1 MLLTDEVVEK
11 GLINIMKKEA
21 GHIQDLID
29 RELASSRIDE
39 GSGITSYTVSFIAFL
54 WACFQLFIAS
64 PLPFWLVD
72 HGLEWAMLPDIKSRA
87 IHLAF
92 AFSLLFLFL
101 PISKNFSRNF
111 KALDWICSILSCISV
126 LYIVAFYEDL
136 SFRIAMPNDV
146 DLIIAFFGFVFLL
159 EGARR
164 AIGAPISIIALMFLM
179 YAYLGR
185 YVPDII
191 AHKGYNFSAIASHEW
206 LSSEGVFGIALAVS
220 SNFVFLYVLFGAFL
234 DKAGAGNF
242 FIKLSFALLGR
253 FVGGPAKAAVIAS
266 GFMGMMSG
274 SSVANTITIGSF
286 TIPLMK
292 KMGLSAEKAAAIEV
306 SAGVNG
312 QIMPPVM
319 GAAAFLM
326 SEFLSIPYA
335 TIVKYAF
342 VPAIMVYV
350 TLLYI
355 VHLEACKLDM
365 RPVLDLTKARSVYL
379 SLIRFLISVACLVVI
394 SCVTYVLIE
403 GVSIYGFYLP
413 GVKAIF
419 LDKSIY
425 CIALIL
431 ISVYVGILFYQFKGG
446 RKGNVEDV
454 EEENKYPKLSET
466 FKYGI
471 HYFIP
476 IFILVWCLIIEK
488 LSSALS
494 CFWTN
499 LFLIFMLL
507 SKDVIYAL
515 FNRQIFGLCSVFCRG
530 VKQVYEAMV
539 VASKNMIAIAV
550 ATGAA
555 GIIVGAVSLTGFGL
569 SISGLLDSIAHG
581 NLFFTLLVTAVICI
595 VLGMGMPATGCYIIV
610 STLMAPILTSVIHK
624 NGLYVPQIAI
634 HLFVFYFGIM
644 ADVTPPVGIA
654 SYAAAAIAKGN
665 AFKTGIQSFLYNIR
679 TMIVPFLFIFNSEL
693 ILYDVTNI
701 WDNIFII
708 FVSLVGILSIS
719 AAMQGYFIRKNKFYE
734 SIMLLMMGVILIMP
748 NYIAKLF
755 VSPYDVVPFSK
766 LDDTLVILK
775 DSSVKLTVESK
786 NQVIKEIIIPLKDKI
801 QGFDYQ
807 GTLLDFLNQNVGI
820 TLDVGSISDNRL
832 GIKDI
837 ASWSYIEPSD
847 MDDSYSIIELALSLK
862 KHYHVTYIY
871 LIAVILLTIV
881 IFLQTRKSDFV
892 KREVGLC

>member
-1 MLLTDEVVEK
+1 MK
-11 GLINIMKKEA
+11 GINYIMKKEA
-21 GHIQDLID
+21 EHIQNLID
-29 RELASSRIDE
+29 RELASLRPVDE
-39 GSGITSYTVSFIAFL
+39 GNKITGYAISFIAFL

-72 HGLEWAMLPDIKSRA
+72 HGLEWAMLPDIKCRA
-87 IHLAF
+87 MHLAF

-101 PISKNFSRNF
+101 PISQTSSLKF
-111 KALDWICSILSCISV
+111 KALDWISAILSSISA
-126 LYIVAFYEDL
+126 LYIVMFYEEL
-136 SFRIAMPNDV
+136 SFRIAMPNDI
-146 DLIIAFFGFVFLL
+146 DLIVAFCGFFFLL

-164 AIGAPISIIALMFLM
+164 AIGAPIAIIALVFLM
-179 YAYLGR
+179 YAFLGK

-191 AHKGYNFSAIASHEW
+191 AHKGHNFSAIASHEW
-206 LSSEGVFGIALAVS
+206 LSSEGVFGIALSVS
-220 SNFVFLYVLFGAFL
+220 SGFVFLYVLFGAFL

-342 VPAIMVYV
+342 VPAVMVYV

-365 RPVLDLTKARSVYL
+365 RPTIDLTKARSIYL
-379 SLIRFLISVACLVVI
+379 SILRFGISVSCLAI
-394 SCVTYVLIE
+394 LSCFAYILIE
-403 GVSIYGFYLP
+403 GVTIYGFSIP
-413 GVKAIF
+413 GIKSIF

-425 CIALIL
+425 CISFIL
-431 ISVYVGILFYQFKGG
+431 ISIYFGILFYQFKTDAG
-446 RKGNVEDV
+446 RIQDAEEDKCP
-454 EEENKYPKLSET
+454 ELSET
-466 FKYGI
+466 FRYGI

-476 IFILVWCLIIEK
+476 IFILVWCLIVEK

-507 SKDVIYAL
+507 TRDTIYAL
-515 FNRQIFGLCSVFCRG
+515 FNKKISGLISVFCG
-530 VKQVYEAMV
+530 SIKQVYEAMV
-539 VASKNMIAIAV
+539 VASKNMISIAV

-569 SISGLLDSIAHG
+569 SISGLLDSIAQG
-581 NLFFTLLVTAVICI
+581 SLFFTLLVTAIICI

-624 NGLYVPQIAI
+624 SGMYVPQIAI

-665 AFKTGIQSFLYNIR
+665 AFKTGVQSFLYNIR
-679 TMIVPFLFIFNSEL
+679 TMIVPFLFIYNTEL
-693 ILYDVTNI
+693 ILYDITNI
-701 WDNIFII
+701 WENIFVI

-719 AAMQGYFIRKNKFYE
+719 AAMQGYFIRKNKLYE
-734 SIMLLMMGVILIMP
+734 SIMLLVLGIILIMP
-748 NYIAKLF
+748 NYIVKFF
-755 VSPYDVVPFSK
+755 VSPYDKVLFSE
-766 LDDTLVILK
+766 LSNEFVIPR
-775 DSSVKLTVESK
+775 DSFMKLTVVNRYGADDLK
-786 NQVIKEIIIPLKDKI
+786 KDIVIPLKDKL
-801 QGFDYQ
+801 QDSGFK
-807 GTLLDFLNQNVGI
+807 GTLLDLLSQNVGVTVDTSEI
-820 TLDVGSISDNRL
+820 YNNCLIV
-832 GIKDI
+832 KDI
-837 ASWSYIEPSD
+837 ATWSYIEPSD
-847 MDDSYSIIELALSLK
+847 MDETYCIVDLAFSLK
-862 KHYHVTYIY
+862 KYYYIVYVY
-871 LIAVILLTIV
+871 LVAVILLFIV
-881 IFLQTRKSDFV
+881 IFLQTKKKGDSI
-892 KREVGLC
+892 K

>member
-1 MLLTDEVVEK
+1 
-11 GLINIMKKEA
+11 MKNKEEDIQ
-21 GHIQDLID
+21 HIIE
-29 RELASSRIDE
+29 RELASSRQIDD
-39 GSGITSYTVSFIAFL
+39 GSKITAYTVSFLAFF

-64 PLPFWLVD
+64 PLPFWLV
-72 HGLEWAMLPDIKSRA
+72 GCGIEWAVLPDIQCRA

-92 AFSLLFLFL
+92 AFSLLFLFF
-101 PISKNFSRNF
+101 PILEGSNKSFI
-111 KALDWICSILSCISV
+111 KAFNWISAILASISA
-126 LYIVAFYEDL
+126 LYIVVFYEEL
-136 SFRIAMPNDV
+136 SFRIAMPNDI
-146 DLIIAFFGFVFLL
+146 DLIIAFFGFLFLL

-164 AIGAPISIIALMFLM
+164 AIGLPITIIVLAFLI
-179 YAYLGR
+179 YAYFGK
-185 YVPDII
+185 YMPDIV
-191 AHKGYNFSAIASHEW
+191 AHKGHNFSSIASHEW
-206 LSSEGVFGIALAVS
+206 LSQEGVFGVALAVS
-220 SNFVFLYVLFGAFL
+220 CNFVFLYVLFGAFL

-274 SSVANTITIGSF
+274 SSIANTITIGSF

-312 QIMPPVM
+312 QVMPPVM

-342 VPAIMVYV
+342 VPAVMVYI

-365 RPVLDLTKARSVYL
+365 RPVIDLTKARSIYL
-379 SLIRFLISVACLVVI
+379 SLLRFFISVSCIVI
-394 SCVTYVLIE
+394 LSSAVYVLIE
-403 GVSIYGFYLP
+403 GMDIYGIYIP
-413 GVKAIF
+413 GIKDIF

-425 CIALIL
+425 CVSLIL
-431 ISVYVGILFYQFKGG
+431 IGLYVGVLFYQSRGERF
-446 RKGNVEDV
+446 RTNDNQED
-454 EEENKYPKLSET
+454 KCPSLSET

-476 IFILVWCLIIEK
+476 IFILIWCLIVEK

-507 SKDVIYAL
+507 TRDTIYAL
-515 FNRQIFGLCSVFCRG
+515 FIKKTSGILSVFFG
-530 VKQVYEAMV
+530 SVKQIYEAMV
-539 VASKNMIAIAV
+539 MASKNMIAIAI

-555 GIIVGAVSLTGFGL
+555 GIIVGIVSLTGFGL
-569 SISGLLDSIAHG
+569 SISGMLDSIASG
-581 NLFFTLLVTAVICI
+581 SLFITLLVTAIICI

-624 NGLYVPQIAI
+624 SGMYVPQIAI

-665 AFKTGIQSFLYNIR
+665 AFKTGVQSFLYNIR
-679 TMIVPFLFIFNSEL
+679 TMIVPFLFIYNTEL
-693 ILYDVTNI
+693 ILYDITNI
-701 WDNIFII
+701 WDNIIVI
-708 FVSLVGILSIS
+708 CVSLVGILSIS
-719 AAMQGYFIRKNKFYE
+719 AAMQGYFIRRNKLYE
-734 SIMLLMMGVILIMP
+734 SIMLLIVGIMFIMQ
-748 NYIAKLF
+748 NYITNLI
-755 VSPYDVVPFSK
+755 VSPYDDIIFSELDRTLIVSK
-766 LDDTLVILK
+766 NSSIKITVQRKDDTSNVTRK
-775 DSSVKLTVESK
+775 DV
-786 NQVIKEIIIPLKDKI
+786 IIPLKDKV
-801 QGFDYQ
+801 DTAEYQ
-807 GTLLDFLNQNVGI
+807 STMLNLLRKNLGIIVDNVQ
-820 TLDVGSISDNRL
+820 ISSNRL
-832 GIKDI
+832 GVVDI
-837 ASWSYIEPSD
+837 ASWSSVEPSD
-847 MDDSYSIIELALSLK
+847 MDNTYDIVGLALSVK
-862 KHYHVTYIY
+862 KYYHVICIY
-871 LIAVILLTIV
+871 LIAIVLLLVV
-881 IFLQTRKSDFV
+881 IFLQTRRSNTIK
-892 KREVGLC
+892 

>member
-1 MLLTDEVVEK
+1 
-11 GLINIMKKEA
+11 MKNKEE
-21 GHIQDLID
+21 HIQHIID
-29 RELASSRIDE
+29 RELASSRQIDDC
-39 GSGITSYTVSFIAFL
+39 GKITSCTVSFLAFF

-64 PLPFWLVD
+64 PLPFCLVNY
-72 HGLEWAMLPDIKSRA
+72 GIEWAVLPDIQCRA

-92 AFSLLFLFL
+92 AFSLLFLFFPVL
-101 PISKNFSRNF
+101 ENSNRTSI
-111 KALDWICSILSCISV
+111 KALNWISALLASISA
-126 LYIVAFYEDL
+126 LYIVVFYEEL

-146 DLIIAFFGFVFLL
+146 DLVIAFFGLLFLL

-164 AIGAPISIIALMFLM
+164 AIGLPITIIILTFLT
-179 YAYLGR
+179 YAYFGK
-185 YVPDII
+185 YMPDII
-191 AHKGYNFSAIASHEW
+191 AHKGHNFSAIASHEW
-206 LSSEGVFGIALAVS
+206 LSSEGVFGVALSVS

-274 SSVANTITIGSF
+274 SSIANTITIGSF

-342 VPAIMVYV
+342 VPAVMVYV

-365 RPVLDLTKARSVYL
+365 RPVIDLTRARSIYL
-379 SLIRFLISVACLVVI
+379 SLLRFFISASCIVI
-394 SCVTYVLIE
+394 LSCVIYVLIE
-403 GVSIYGFYLP
+403 GIHIYELYIP
-413 GVKAIF
+413 GIKAIF
-419 LDKSIY
+419 LDKSLY
-425 CIALIL
+425 CISLIL
-431 ISVYVGILFYQFKGG
+431 VTLYVGVLFYQSKGEHL
-446 RKGNVEDV
+446 RINNDQEDRCP
-454 EEENKYPKLSET
+454 NLSET

-476 IFILVWCLIIEK
+476 IFILIWCLIVEK
-488 LSSALS
+488 MSSALS

-507 SKDVIYAL
+507 TRDTIYT
-515 FNRQIFGLCSVFCRG
+515 IFTKRAANILSVFSNSIR
-530 VKQVYEAMV
+530 QTYEAMIM
-539 VASKNMIAIAV
+539 ASKNMISIAI

-555 GIIVGAVSLTGFGL
+555 GIIVGIVSLTGFGL
-569 SISGLLDSIAHG
+569 SISGVLDSIASG
-581 NLFFTLLVTAVICI
+581 SLFFTLLVTAIICI

-610 STLMAPILTSVIHK
+610 STLMAPILSSVIHK
-624 NGLYVPQIAI
+624 SGIYVPQIAI

-665 AFKTGIQSFLYNIR
+665 AFKTGVQSFLYNVR
-679 TMIVPFLFIFNSEL
+679 TMIVPFLFIYNTEL
-693 ILYDVTNI
+693 ILYDITNI
-701 WDNIFII
+701 WDTII
-708 FVSLVGILSIS
+708 VICVSLVGILSIS
-719 AAMQGYFIRKNKFYE
+719 AAMQGYFIRRNKFYE
-734 SIMLLMMGVILIMP
+734 SIMLLVVGVLFIMQ
-748 NYIAKLF
+748 NYITNLI
-755 VSPYDVVPFSK
+755 VSPYNDIMFSE
-766 LDDTLVILK
+766 LERTLVVSK
-775 DSSVKLTVESK
+775 NSSVKMTVQRKDDSNNVTRK
-786 NQVIKEIIIPLKDKI
+786 DVIIPLKDKI
-801 QGFDYQ
+801 DIAEYQ
-807 GTLLDFLNQNVGI
+807 GTILDLLRKN
-820 TLDVGSISDNRL
+820 L
-832 GIKDI
+832 GIIVDTTQISNNKLGIVDI
-837 ASWSYIEPSD
+837 ASWSYVEPSD
-847 MDDSYSIIELALSLK
+847 MDNTYDIVGLALSYK
-862 KHYHVTYIY
+862 KYYYTICIY
-871 LIAVILLTIV
+871 LIAIILLLII
-881 IFLQTRKSDFV
+881 IFLQTRRSNSV
-892 KREVGLC
+892 K

>member
-1 MLLTDEVVEK
+1 MK
-11 GLINIMKKEA
+11 GINYIMKKEA
-21 GHIQDLID
+21 EHIQHLID
-29 RELASSRIDE
+29 RELASSRPIDD
-39 GSGITSYTVSFIAFL
+39 GNKITSYTISFIAFL

-72 HGLEWAMLPDIKSRA
+72 HGLEWAVFPDVKSRA

-101 PISKNFSRNF
+101 PISKNSNKTL
-111 KALDWICSILSCISV
+111 KALDCVSAVLSCISV
-126 LYIVAFYEDL
+126 LYIVVFYEDL
-136 SFRIAMPNDV
+136 SFRIAMPNDL
-146 DLIIAFFGFVFLL
+146 DLIMAFLGLVFLL

-164 AIGAPISIIALMFLM
+164 AIGAPIAIIALMFLM
-179 YAYLGR
+179 YAYFGNSM
-185 YVPDII
+185 PDII
-191 AHKGYNFSAIASHEW
+191 AHKGHNFSAIASHAW
-206 LSSEGVFGIALAVS
+206 LSSEGVFGVALAVS

-292 KMGLSAEKAAAIEV
+292 KMGLSSEKAAAIEV

-342 VPAIMVYV
+342 VPAVMVYV

-365 RPVLDLTKARSVYL
+365 RPVIDLTKARSIYFSIL
-379 SLIRFLISVACLVVI
+379 RFFISVTCLVI
-394 SCVTYVLIE
+394 FSCVVYVLIE
-403 GVSIYGFYLP
+403 GISIYGFYIP
-413 GVKAIF
+413 GIKAIF

-425 CIALIL
+425 CISLIL
-431 ISVYVGILFYQFKGG
+431 ISVYIGVLFYQFKGE
-446 RKGNVEDV
+446 RKRTVEND
-454 EEENKYPKLSET
+454 EEENKCPRLSET

-476 IFILVWCLIIEK
+476 IFILVWCLIVEK

-507 SKDVIYAL
+507 AKDTIYAL
-515 FNRQIFGLCSVFCRG
+515 FDKRIMNLCSVFYG
-530 VKQVYEAMV
+530 SMKQVYEAMV

-581 NLFFTLLVTAVICI
+581 SLFFTLLVTAVICI

-624 NGLYVPQIAI
+624 SGFYVPQIAI

-654 SYAAAAIAKGN
+654 SYAAAAIAKAN
-665 AFKTGIQSFLYNIR
+665 AFKTGVQSFLYNIR
-679 TMIVPFLFIFNSEL
+679 TMIVPFLFIFNTEL

-701 WDNIFII
+701 WDNVFVI

-719 AAMQGYFIRKNKFYE
+719 AAMQGYFIRKNKLYE
-734 SIMLLMMGVILIMP
+734 SIMLLMLGIILIMP

-755 VSPYDVVPFSK
+755 VSPYDTIPFSK
-766 LDDTLVILK
+766 LHDKFVVLK
-775 DSSVKLTVESK
+775 DSAMKFTVESRK
-786 NQVIKEIIIPLKDKI
+786 QSDGIRKEVIVPLKDKI
-801 QGFDYQ
+801 QGVEFQ
-807 GTLLDFLNQNVGI
+807 GTLFDLLDKNIGI
-820 TLDVGSISDNRL
+820 TVDPNGTSNNRL
-832 GIKDI
+832 EIKDI

-847 MDDSYSIIELALSLK
+847 MDESYCIVELALSLK
-862 KHYHVTYIY
+862 KNYHVTYVY
-871 LIAVILLTIV
+871 LIAIILLVLI
-881 IFLQTRKSDFV
+881 IFLQTRKRDLV
-892 KREVGLC
+892 KRE

>member
-1 MLLTDEVVEK
+1 MK
-11 GLINIMKKEA
+11 GINYIMKKEA
-21 GHIQDLID
+21 QHIQNLID
-29 RELASSRIDE
+29 RELASSKPIDE
-39 GSGITSYTVSFIAFL
+39 GHKITGYTVSFIAFL

-64 PLPFWLVD
+64 PLPFWLVNC
-72 HGLEWAMLPDIKSRA
+72 GLEWAVLPDIKSRA

-101 PISKNFSRNF
+101 PISKNSNRGFR
-111 KALDWICSILSCISV
+111 ALDWISSILSCVTV

-136 SFRIAMPNDV
+136 SFRIAMPNDI
-146 DLIIAFFGFVFLL
+146 DLIVAFFGLLFLL

-164 AIGAPISIIALMFLM
+164 AIGIPISIIAIAFLV
-179 YAYLGR
+179 YAYLGK
-185 YVPDII
+185 YMPDII
-191 AHKGYNFSAIASHEW
+191 AHKGHNFSAIASHEW
-206 LSSEGVFGIALAVS
+206 LSSEGVFGVALAVS

-242 FIKLSFALLGR
+242 FIKLSFAVLGR

-292 KMGLSAEKAAAIEV
+292 KMGLSPEKAAAIEV

-342 VPAIMVYV
+342 VPAVMVYV

-365 RPVLDLTKARSVYL
+365 RPVLDLTKARSIYL
-379 SLIRFLISVACLVVI
+379 SVLRFLIAIACLVVF
-394 SCVTYVLIE
+394 SCIVYVLIE
-403 GVSIYGFYLP
+403 GISIYGFYVP
-413 GVKAIF
+413 GIKAIF

-425 CIALIL
+425 CISLVIV
-431 ISVYVGILFYQFKGG
+431 SVYVAILFYQFKGKRSNIEG
-446 RKGNVEDV
+446 V
-454 EEENKYPKLSET
+454 EEEKKYPKLSET

-476 IFILVWCLIIEK
+476 IFILIWCLIVEK
-488 LSSALS
+488 LSSALA

-499 LFLIFMLL
+499 LFLIFILL
-507 SKDVIYAL
+507 TRDVIYTL
-515 FNRQIFGLCSVFCRG
+515 FNKQLSSLCSVFCG
-530 VKQVYEAMV
+530 SVKQVYEAMV
-539 VASKNMIAIAV
+539 MASKNMIAIAV
-550 ATGAA
+550 ATSAA

-581 NLFFTLLVTAVICI
+581 SLFLTLLVTAVICI

-624 NGLYVPQIAI
+624 TGLYVPQIAI

-665 AFKTGIQSFLYNIR
+665 AFKTGVQSFLYNIR
-679 TMIVPFLFIFNSEL
+679 TMIVPFLFIFNNEL
-693 ILYDVTNI
+693 ILYDITNI
-701 WDNIFII
+701 WNNIFVI

-719 AAMQGYFIRKNKFYE
+719 AAMQGYFIRKNKLYE
-734 SIMLLMMGVILIMP
+734 SIMLLMLGIILIMP

-755 VSPYDVVPFSK
+755 VSPYDTVPFSK
-766 LDDTLVILK
+766 LNDTLVVFK
-775 DSSVKLTVESK
+775 DSSVRLTVEAS
-786 NQVIKEIIIPLKDKI
+786 NQPDKVRKEVIIPLKDKI
-801 QGFDYQ
+801 EDSEYR
-807 GTLLDFLNQNVGI
+807 GTLFDLLSRNVGI
-820 TLDVGSISDNRL
+820 TVDLNNTSDGYLRV
-832 GIKDI
+832 KEI

-847 MDDSYSIIELALSLK
+847 MDDSYSIVELALSLK
-862 KHYHVTYIY
+862 KHYHVTYVY
-871 LIAVILLTIV
+871 LIAVILLTTV
-881 IFLQTRKSDFV
+881 IFLQTRKSNFI
-892 KREVGLC
+892 RQE

>member
-1 MLLTDEVVEK
+1 M
-11 GLINIMKKEA
+11 
-21 GHIQDLID
+21 
-29 RELASSRIDE
+29 
-39 GSGITSYTVSFIAFL
+39 
-54 WACFQLFIAS
+54 
-64 PLPFWLVD
+64 
-72 HGLEWAMLPDIKSRA
+72 PDI
-87 IHLAF
+87 
-92 AFSLLFLFL
+92 
-101 PISKNFSRNF
+101 
-111 KALDWICSILSCISV
+111 V
-126 LYIVAFYEDL
+126 
-136 SFRIAMPNDV
+136 
-146 DLIIAFFGFVFLL
+146 
-159 EGARR
+159 
-164 AIGAPISIIALMFLM
+164 
-179 YAYLGR
+179 
-185 YVPDII
+185 
-191 AHKGYNFSAIASHEW
+191 AHKGHNFSAIASHEW

-242 FIKLSFALLGR
+242 FIKLSFTLLGR

-342 VPAIMVYV
+342 VPAVMVYI

-355 VHLEACKLDM
+355 VHLEACRLDM
-365 RPVLDLTKARSVYL
+365 RPVIDLTKARSIYL
-379 SLIRFLISVACLVVI
+379 SILKFCISVTCVVII
-394 SCVTYVLIE
+394 SCVIYVLIE
-403 GVSIYGFYLP
+403 GVTVYGLYIP
-413 GVKAIF
+413 GIKSIF

-425 CIALIL
+425 CVSLLLVGI
-431 ISVYVGILFYQFKGG
+431 YVGILFYQFKNE
-446 RKGNVEDV
+446 GNRGQNR
-454 EEENKYPKLSET
+454 EEGEYPKLSET
-466 FKYGI
+466 FKHGI

-476 IFILVWCLIIEK
+476 IFILVWCLIVER

-507 SKDVIYAL
+507 SKDVMYAL
-515 FNRQIFGLCSVFCRG
+515 FNRKVSGLCSVFCESMR
-530 VKQVYEAMV
+530 QVYQAMV
-539 VASKNMIAIAV
+539 VASKNMVAIAV

-581 NLFFTLLVTAVICI
+581 SLFFTLLVTAIICI

-624 NGLYVPQIAI
+624 SGVYVPQIAI

-665 AFKTGIQSFLYNIR
+665 AFKTGVQSFLYNVR

-693 ILYDVTNI
+693 ILYDTTNI
-701 WDNIFII
+701 WDNISVI
-708 FVSLVGILSIS
+708 FVSLIGILSIS
-719 AAMQGYFIRKNKFYE
+719 AAMQGYFIRKSKLYE
-734 SIMLLMMGVILIMP
+734 SIMLLILGIILIMP

-755 VSPYDVVPFSK
+755 VSTYDTILLSE
-766 LDDTLVILK
+766 LSNELVIPR
-775 DSSVKLTVESK
+775 DSFVKLTVVNKYETDG
-786 NQVIKEIIIPLKDKI
+786 VEREIIIPLKDKI
-801 QGFDYQ
+801 QGVQFK
-807 GTLLDFLNQNVGI
+807 GALLDLLSQNIGI
-820 TLDVGSISDNRL
+820 VVDTSEISNNRL
-832 GIKDI
+832 GVKDI

-847 MDDSYSIIELALSLK
+847 MDNSHYIVGLALSFK
-862 KHYHVTYIY
+862 KYYYVLYVY
-871 LIAVILLTIV
+871 LVAVILLFMV
-881 IFLQTRKSDFV
+881 IFFTD
-892 KREVGLC
+892 

>member
-1 MLLTDEVVEK
+1 MK
-11 GLINIMKKEA
+11 GINYIMKKEA
-21 GHIQDLID
+21 EHIQNLID
-29 RELASSRIDE
+29 RELASSRTIDE
-39 GSGITSYTVSFIAFL
+39 GNNITGYAISFIAFL

-64 PLPFWLVD
+64 PLPFWLVG

-101 PISKNFSRNF
+101 PMSKTSSLKF
-111 KALDWICSILSCISV
+111 KALDWISAILSSISV
-126 LYIVAFYEDL
+126 LYIVVFYEEL
-136 SFRIAMPNDV
+136 SFRIAMPNNI
-146 DLIIAFFGFVFLL
+146 DLIVAFFGFLFLL

-164 AIGAPISIIALMFLM
+164 AIGAPIAIIALMFLM
-179 YAYLGR
+179 YAFLGKHA
-185 YVPDII
+185 PDII
-191 AHKGYNFSAIASHEW
+191 AHKGHSFSAIASHEW

-342 VPAIMVYV
+342 VPAVMVYI

-365 RPVLDLTKARSVYL
+365 RPIIDLTKARSIYL
-379 SLIRFLISVACLVVI
+379 SLLRFCISVSCLI
-394 SCVTYVLIE
+394 ILSCFTYVLIE
-403 GVSIYGFYLP
+403 GVTVYGFYVP
-413 GVKAIF
+413 GIKSIF

-425 CIALIL
+425 CISLL
-431 ISVYVGILFYQFKGG
+431 LVGVYVGILFYQFKSE
-446 RKGNVEDV
+446 GNRSQDHDED
-454 EEENKYPKLSET
+454 KCPKLSET

-476 IFILVWCLIIEK
+476 IFILVWCLIVEK

-507 SKDVIYAL
+507 TRDTIYAL
-515 FNRQIFGLCSVFCRG
+515 FSKQVSGLFSTIYG
-530 VKQVYEAMV
+530 GMKQVYEAMV

-581 NLFFTLLVTAVICI
+581 SLFFTLLVTAIICI

-624 NGLYVPQIAI
+624 SGMYVPQIAI

-665 AFKTGIQSFLYNIR
+665 AFKTGVQSFLYNVR
-679 TMIVPFLFIFNSEL
+679 TMIVPFLFIFNSEI

-719 AAMQGYFIRKNKFYE
+719 AAMQGYFIRKNKLYE
-734 SIMLLMMGVILIMP
+734 SIMLLVLGIILIMP

-755 VSPYDVVPFSK
+755 VSPYDVMPLSE
-766 LDDTLVILK
+766 LSNELIIPR
-775 DSSVKLTVESK
+775 DSFMKLTVVNKYSTDGIK
-786 NQVIKEIIIPLKDKI
+786 KEIVIPLKDKL
-801 QGFDYQ
+801 QGLEFK
-807 GTLLDFLNQNVGI
+807 GTLLNLLSQRIGLTVDTSEVSN
-820 TLDVGSISDNRL
+820 NRL
-832 GIKDI
+832 VVKDI

-847 MDDSYSIIELALSLK
+847 MDDTYFIVELALSLK
-862 KHYHVTYIY
+862 KYYYVVYVY
-871 LIAVILLTIV
+871 LVAVILLLMV
-881 IFLQTRKSDFV
+881 IFLQTRKNNSI
-892 KREVGLC
+892 K

>member
-1 MLLTDEVVEK
+1 
-11 GLINIMKKEA
+11 MKKEA
-21 GHIQDLID
+21 EHIQNLID
-29 RELASSRIDE
+29 RELASSRSI
-39 GSGITSYTVSFIAFL
+39 GVGNNITEYAISFIAFL

-64 PLPFWLVD
+64 PLPFWLVG

-101 PISKNFSRNF
+101 PISKTSNLKF
-111 KALDWICSILSCISV
+111 KTLDWISAILSCVSV
-126 LYIVAFYEDL
+126 LYIVVFYEEL
-136 SFRIAMPNDV
+136 SFRIAMPNNI
-146 DLIIAFFGFVFLL
+146 DLIVAFTGFLFLL

-164 AIGAPISIIALMFLM
+164 AIGAPIALIALMFLL
-179 YAYLGR
+179 YAFLGKH
-185 YVPDII
+185 VPDII
-191 AHKGYNFSAIASHEW
+191 AHKGHNFSAIASHEW

-342 VPAIMVYV
+342 VPAVMVYI

-365 RPVLDLTKARSVYL
+365 RPIIDLTKARSIYL
-379 SLIRFLISVACLVVI
+379 SLLRFCICVTCLIIL
-394 SCVTYVLIE
+394 SCFTYVLIE
-403 GVSIYGFYLP
+403 GITVYGFYIP
-413 GVKAIF
+413 GIKSIF
-419 LDKSIY
+419 LEKSKY
-425 CIALIL
+425 AVSLLL
-431 ISVYVGILFYQFKGG
+431 ISLYVGILFYQFKSESNRSG
-446 RKGNVEDV
+446 DYD
-454 EEENKYPKLSET
+454 EEKCPKLLET
-466 FKYGI
+466 FKCGI

-476 IFILVWCLIIEK
+476 ISILVWCLIVEK

-507 SKDVIYAL
+507 TRDTVYTLFSKKISGL
-515 FNRQIFGLCSVFCRG
+515 FPAFCG
-530 VKQVYEAMV
+530 SVKQVYEAMV
-539 VASKNMIAIAV
+539 IASKNMIAIAV

-581 NLFFTLLVTAVICI
+581 SLFFTLLVTAIICI

-624 NGLYVPQIAI
+624 SGMYVPPIAI

-665 AFKTGIQSFLYNIR
+665 AFKTGVQSFLYNVR

-701 WDNIFII
+701 WDNVFII

-719 AAMQGYFIRKNKFYE
+719 AAMQGYFIRKNKLYE
-734 SIMLLMMGVILIMP
+734 SIMLLGVGIILIMP

-755 VSPYDVVPFSK
+755 VSPYDIIPLSE
-766 LDDTLVILK
+766 LSNELVIPK
-775 DSSVKLTVESK
+775 DSFMKLTVVSK
-786 NQVIKEIIIPLKDKI
+786 YNTDGIKKEIVIPLKDKM
-801 QGFDYQ
+801 QDLEFK
-807 GTLLDFLNQNVGI
+807 GTLLDLLSQNIGLTV
-820 TLDVGSISDNRL
+820 DNSDISNNRL
-832 GIKDI
+832 GVKDI

-847 MDDSYSIIELALSLK
+847 MDDTDCIVGLALSLK
-862 KHYHVTYIY
+862 KYYYIVYVY
-871 LIAVILLTIV
+871 LVAIILLLIV
-881 IFLQTRKSDFV
+881 IFLQVRKSDSI
-892 KREVGLC
+892 K

>member
-1 MLLTDEVVEK
+1 
-11 GLINIMKKEA
+11 MKKEA

-29 RELASSRIDE
+29 RELASSRIEE
-39 GSGITSYTVSFIAFL
+39 GSGITGYTVSFIAFL

-101 PISKNFSRNF
+101 PISKNFSRNL
-111 KALDWICSILSCISV
+111 KALDWISSILSCISV
-126 LYIVAFYEDL
+126 LYIVVFYEDL
-136 SFRIAMPNDV
+136 FFRIAMPNDV
-146 DLIIAFFGFVFLL
+146 DLIIAFFGLFFLL

-164 AIGAPISIIALMFLM
+164 AIGAPISIIALMFLV

-185 YVPDII
+185 YAPDII
-191 AHKGYNFSAIASHEW
+191 AHKGHNFSAIASHEW

-220 SNFVFLYVLFGAFL
+220 CNFVFLYVLFGAFL

-379 SLIRFLISVACLVVI
+379 SLLRFLISVACLVVV
-394 SCVTYVLIE
+394 SCVIYVLIE
-403 GVSIYGFYLP
+403 GVSIYGFYIP

-431 ISVYVGILFYQFKGG
+431 ISVYVGILFYQFKGV
-446 RKGNVEDV
+446 RKSNVEGV
-454 EEENKYPKLSET
+454 EEEDKYPKLSET

-476 IFILVWCLIIEK
+476 IFILVWCLIVEK

-507 SKDVIYAL
+507 TKDVIYAL
-515 FNRQIFGLCSVFCRG
+515 FDRQILSLCSVFCRG

-581 NLFFTLLVTAVICI
+581 NLFFSLLVTAVICI

-679 TMIVPFLFIFNSEL
+679 TMIVPFLFIYNSEL
-693 ILYDVTNI
+693 ILYDITNI
-701 WDNIFII
+701 WDNVFII
-708 FVSLVGILSIS
+708 FVSLVGILSVS
-719 AAMQGYFIRKNKFYE
+719 AAMQGYFIRKSKLYE
-734 SIMLLMMGVILIMP
+734 SIMLLMVGVVLIMP

-755 VSPYDVVPFSK
+755 VSPYDPVPFSK
-766 LDDTLVILK
+766 LNDTLVILK

-786 NQVIKEIIIPLKDKI
+786 NQSDQVIKEIIIPLKDKI
-801 QGFDYQ
+801 QDFEYQ
-807 GTLLDFLNQNVGI
+807 GTLLDLLSQKVGI
-820 TLDVGSISDNRL
+820 TVDIDNISNSRL
-832 GIKDI
+832 EIKDI

-847 MDDSYSIIELALSLK
+847 MDDSYSIVELTLSSK
-862 KHYHVTYIY
+862 KYYHVIYVY
-871 LIAVILLTIV
+871 LIAVILLAIV
-881 IFLQTRKSDFV
+881 VFLQTRESDFV
-892 KREVGLC
+892 KREIGLC